1 MVFKKFDPL
10 KKYAQ
15 TDNHQEAK
23 RPRIPV
29 HIVSIKGQKKHNKI
43 AKFFTREAKA
53 NKAPVERGETVPR
66 GRIHHCPC
74 GKAMNAVCVR
84 KGHLIECSYHSGN
97 YSIPGNL
104 CAECE
109 NEADA
114 KGRRYDDAVTAERKR
129 MEEEDKDK
137 WYRDVTNERKPSTK
151 FADQTMVPAH
161 DGPL

>member
-1 MVFKKFDPL
+1 MVFKNFDPL

-53 NKAPVERGETVPR
+53 NKAPVERGETSL
-66 GRIHHCPC
+66 
-74 GKAMNAVCVR
+74 R
-84 KGHLIECSYHSGN
+84 KSHERSLRA
-97 YSIPGNL
+97 IPGNL

-137 WYRDVTNERKPSTK
+137 WYRDATNERKPSTR